1 MEIHGHP
8 LDIQALFYSA
18 LHYCREMLGVTDGSK
33 NLICAI
39 NSRLSA
45 LSFHIRE
52 YYWVDMKKINAI
64 YRYKTEE
71 YSHDAVNK
79 FNIYTDQIPSWL
91 ADWIPVKRGY
101 LIGNLQPAHM
111 DFRFFSLGNLW
122 AIVSSLATQRQVE
135 DILNLMK
142 ALLNSN
148 LTSVLVL
155 DTHLAT
161 ICLLRAGLHWSM
173 TCCIV
178 FQPVPPPEILLVTVN
193 NELVVTGLVASKLPV
208 LDWMLM
214 ADLQL
219 EIMSNGAKF
228 RPTPWPSF
236 GCRTM
241 LQLLGASPAQAS
253 NSAGL
258 DGRFGTAIVGFLPIN
273 SASGTPI
280 SYRVEV
286 CIAVSMVRV
295 SWQPHLFFKRSQF
308 ELGVASLNSVGWQ
321 VFVRGRC
328 WSLPT
333 TQCWIAE
340 IHDCQQLSHLGVSDH
355 AHMCYGMRELAICS
369 FDVAEQL
376 SWRQERIIWPSCPEE
391 VQLSLCIQHQKS
403 AEWAPR
409 SNVLAEIHAI
419 NLYGEV
425 SSTSMMWLSSY
436 SKLLLDRALFVTQES
451 RYRLVPE
458 IAAWELRPESR
469 QLKCGASTDHIAFLS
484 GRCRGYDLH
493 NKSSFSLWDPRGSH
507 LLDRPGGKP
516 NFKILFGL

>member
-1 MEIHGHP
+1 MAVWLRGALSGVTVVAFGSPHGIYKFANKPGHMEKLLDYALQEGVDVQTGIRLILNLCLSDGFDLFPTLLLTDGSCRIDRRMEIHGHP

-39 NSRLSA
+39 NSWLSA

-52 YYWVDMKKINAI
+52 VDMKKINAI

-79 FNIYTDQIPSWL
+79 FNIYTEQIPSWL

-111 DFRFFSLGNLW
+111 DFRFFFIGDLL

-193 NELVVTGLVASKLPV
+193 NELVVTDLVASKLPV

-214 ADLQL
+214 ANLQL
-219 EIMSNGAKF
+219 EIMSNAAKF

-258 DGRFGTAIVGFLPIN
+258 DGRFGAAIVGFLPIN

-333 TQCWIAE
+333 TQ
-340 IHDCQQLSHLGVSDH
+340 
-355 AHMCYGMRELAICS
+355 
-369 FDVAEQL
+369 
-376 SWRQERIIWPSCPEE
+376 
-391 VQLSLCIQHQKS
+391 
-403 AEWAPR
+403 
-409 SNVLAEIHAI
+409 
-419 NLYGEV
+419 
-425 SSTSMMWLSSY
+425 
-436 SKLLLDRALFVTQES
+436 
-451 RYRLVPE
+451 
-458 IAAWELRPESR
+458 
-469 QLKCGASTDHIAFLS
+469 
-484 GRCRGYDLH
+484 
-493 NKSSFSLWDPRGSH
+493 
-507 LLDRPGGKP
+507 
-516 NFKILFGL
+516 